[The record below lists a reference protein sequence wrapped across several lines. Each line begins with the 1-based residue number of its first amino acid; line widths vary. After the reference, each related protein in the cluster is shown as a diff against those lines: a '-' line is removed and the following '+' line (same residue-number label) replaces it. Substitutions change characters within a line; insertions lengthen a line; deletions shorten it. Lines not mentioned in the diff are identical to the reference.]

1 MIHGAEAMGHYSCSS
16 SGHTVRP
23 VNITV
28 TFVLSALGGFP
39 VLPTAVLC
47 WPSCQGFLVWQEGKA
62 PFQKGR
68 TGRKSTDHGSWGG
81 QQAVVMAVQGSGSRE
96 LANGSEVGV
105 GSRILSAT
113 LVEGSPR

>member
-1 MIHGAEAMGHYSCSS
+1 MGPRPWGHYSCSS
-16 SGHTVRP
+16 SGHAVRP
-23 VNITV
+23 VNTRV
-28 TFVLSALGGFP
+28 TFVLSALGGFL

-68 TGRKSTDHGSWGG
+68 ADRKSTGRGSRGG
-81 QQAVVMAVQGSGSRE
+81 QRAVVVVQGSGLRE
-96 LANGSEVGV
+96 LANGSGVGV

-113 LVEGSPR
+113 VTEGSPR

>member
-1 MIHGAEAMGHYSCSS
+1 MGPRQWEHYSCSS
-16 SGHTVRP
+16 SGHTVKP

-68 TGRKSTDHGSWGG
+68 AGRKSTGHGSGGG
-81 QQAVVMAVQGSGSRE
+81 QRAGVMVVQGSGSME
-96 LANGSEVGV
+96 LANGPGVRV

-113 LVEGSPR
+113 VEEGSPR

>member
-1 MIHGAEAMGHYSCSS
+1 MGPRPREHYSYSS
-16 SGHTVRP
+16 FGHAVRP

-28 TFVLSALGGFP
+28 TFVLSALGGFS

-68 TGRKSTDHGSWGG
+68 AGRKSLLT
-81 QQAVVMAVQGSGSRE
+81 
-96 LANGSEVGV
+96 
-105 GSRILSAT
+105 
-113 LVEGSPR
+113 PRVPF